1 MRERQAIW
9 NFPSTIFV
17 FTDTHKKCTKTRSKF
32 ALSLFSLCFSGL
44 KEESINN
51 LKKTYIQRFKV
62 LCMNSAHFPAET
74 LGRFE
79 VYIWTTTSISKS
91 IQQSGRYVNLR
102 TPSCHGKRRVAGT
115 RSYASYISRSISAE
129 NLPKWTSKLSSRVG
143 GHDRSLAEL
152 FSFSS
157 KWMSLQARW
166 AVHVQWQKALPAISD
181 GETKWQGE
189 CVVHW
194 KPEEDSSSQS
204 ARQDVEEESM
214 ERRWKWPSFNALI
227 VLSWRALGY
236 RTKAK
241 VLLVVETEPRSL
253 HTFCNDRERGGRGMD
268 VFTCMTWGWLWG
280 NDRWRS
286 YTKKSQHQ

>member
-1 MRERQAIW
+1 MEKGGLRGRDRARRMHIAID
-9 NFPSTIFV
+9 FG
-17 FTDTHKKCTKTRSKF
+17 HC
-32 ALSLFSLCFSGL
+32 
-44 KEESINN
+44 
-51 LKKTYIQRFKV
+51 
-62 LCMNSAHFPAET
+62 
-74 LGRFE
+74 
-79 VYIWTTTSISKS
+79 
-91 IQQSGRYVNLR
+91 
-102 TPSCHGKRRVAGT
+102 
-115 RSYASYISRSISAE
+115 
-129 NLPKWTSKLSSRVG
+129 LPCKWTSKLSSRVG

-157 KWMSLQARW
+157 KWSLQARW
-166 AVHVQWQKALPAISD
+166 AVQVQWQKALRAISD

-204 ARQDVEEESM
+204 QRGKTLKK

-227 VLSWRALGY
+227 VLSWRAQGY
-236 RTKAK
+236 RTK
-241 VLLVVETEPRSL
+241 VLLVVETQHRSL

-268 VFTCMTWGWLWG
+268 VLTFRTWGWRLLWG